1 MDFFA
6 RTTFPTRDPFVA
18 HQAATLGCPECQA
31 IKKKYA
37 AAAAANGIQNEEELS
52 CSKCKRK
59 KKKNAPMTS
68 VEASQLPADIQLASM
83 GQTAQSAPGAPG
95 PASPV
100 PAAPAPQKT
109 SPWLI
114 AAGILGVLGIG
125 VWAANS

>member
-1 MDFFA
+1 M
-6 RTTFPTRDPFVA
+6 A
-18 HQAATLGCPECQA
+18 HQAASLGCPECQE
-31 IKKKYA
+31 IKRKFQ
-37 AAAAANGIQNEEELS
+37 AAAAANGNGTEEELS
-52 CSKCKRK
+52 CSKCKK
-59 KKKNAPMTS
+59 KKRKNPPATA
-68 VEASQLPADIQLASM
+68 VVASQLSPDIQLASM

-100 PAAPAPQKT
+100 PVVAAPQKP